1 MQIVSKLKNTN
12 CIWCKQ
18 SQRQQ
23 QLMMRAKLARGRTF
37 SGDYLNGVLSVVG
50 SGLASQARRI
60 VINNQNPF
68 KIAHAIWLRPDQ
80 TWRGPTEQEQQ
91 EDMHEVDA
99 LMRRHRQHQ
108 RLVKCVGS
116 GWQVGR
122 AGEGKGSRIMLSF
135 DSPIGNLCICLRHLS
150 WQPCMSCL
158 PPCLCVYRW
167 YDNWHEAII
176 HLDTFTLTI
185 VYIAISVSGSPT
197 CLPPCI
203 SCACM
208 LRIKYN
214 LHFQFAT
221 GQGQRRGTWNVNV
234 DEEEPHDDEDILNN
248 NELQLPGESRN
259 SCVMRADAQILSSSL
274 PSPSMTWCPVPA
286 DYAHLTALLFSYSL
300 STPFVCF
307 LCFVLCR
314 QLQLASHITSD
325 SQVELVAC

>member
-23 QLMMRAKLARGRTF
+23 LMMRWRRIGEGPSATF

-68 KIAHAIWLRPDQ
+68 KIAHAIWLRPDHL
-80 TWRGPTEQEQQ
+80 TRTNRKSRSRTNTTCMKW
-91 EDMHEVDA
+91 M

-116 GWQVGR
+116 GWKVETEWR
-122 AGEGKGSRIMLSF
+122 RIMLSF

-150 WQPCMSCL
+150 WHPCMSCL
-158 PPCLCVYRW
+158 PRPVYVYRW

-185 VYIAISVSGSPT
+185 VYIAISVSASPT
-197 CLPPCI
+197 CLPADT
-203 SCACM
+203 ACM

-214 LHFQFAT
+214 LQLQFAT
-221 GQGQRRGTWNVNV
+221 GQGQRRERGR
-234 DEEEPHDDEDILNN
+234 
-248 NELQLPGESRN
+248 G
-259 SCVMRADAQILSSSL
+259 RA
-274 PSPSMTWCPVPA
+274 
-286 DYAHLTALLFSYSL
+286 
-300 STPFVCF
+300 
-307 LCFVLCR
+307 R
-314 QLQLASHITSD
+314 RGHIK
-325 SQVELVAC
+325 